1 MELLRAFYLENE
13 MTKTLSYVVHFKIS
27 LMLVKF
33 NIFLVKGNTYKLKNL
48 SSISNFNVSFFNPL
62 VPDGS
67 NRSYV
72 LKQTCS
78 F

>member
-48 SSISNFNVSFFNPL
+48 SSISNFSVSFFNPL
-62 VPDGS
+62 VPDDS

>member
-48 SSISNFNVSFFNPL
+48 SSISNFSVSFFNPL

-72 LKQTCS
+72 LKQNCS